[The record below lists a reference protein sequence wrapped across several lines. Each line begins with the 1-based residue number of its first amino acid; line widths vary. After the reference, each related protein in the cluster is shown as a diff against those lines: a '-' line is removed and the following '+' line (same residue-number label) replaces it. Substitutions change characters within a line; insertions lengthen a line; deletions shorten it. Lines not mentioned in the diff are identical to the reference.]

1 MGGKGAR
8 ETLEAK
14 SGYKGGKQ
22 REKPREERRGG
33 HEGGDEQKGLRQ
45 PYTDGRTGAAA
56 DQ

>member
-1 MGGKGAR
+1 MRGQGAR

-14 SGYKGGKQ
+14 REQ

-33 HEGGDEQKGLRQ
+33 HEGGDGQKGLRQ